1 MTNQL
6 SNASDEEGYS
16 YLEDV
21 KILLLT
27 NLLDLRHLSPVCQ
40 KRKEKKE
47 GKNHP
52 LFNRVRVPNVMCKVG
67 KRAKAMRL
75 AFIVLNLVYA

>member
-1 MTNQL
+1 M

-27 NLLDLRHLSPVCQ
+27 NLFDLRHLSPVCQ
-40 KRKEKKE
+40 NQ

-52 LFNRVRVPNVMCKVG
+52 LFNRVRVPNVMSKVG